1 MPIISTI
8 GLGSAPI
15 NDLLDKGRYLVN
27 IVSAEPVTS
36 LRKGTPGI
44 KLEFVVLQGP
54 IQATG
59 VDPVGRHVFWTLWLP
74 QSGAGN
80 TLGLTRLA
88 QLCTALGLERGDQ
101 FDTDTLVD
109 KTLVVRLGVQKTDEG
124 DEQQDVKGFYYP
136 AVLPDTTEGGVV

>member
-136 AVLPDTTEGGVV
+136 AVPPDTTVGGVV

>member
-59 VDPVGRHVFWTLWLP
+59 VDP
-74 QSGAGN
+74 S
-80 TLGLTRLA
+80 
-88 QLCTALGLERGDQ
+88 
-101 FDTDTLVD
+101 
-109 KTLVVRLGVQKTDEG
+109 
-124 DEQQDVKGFYYP
+124 
-136 AVLPDTTEGGVV
+136 